1 MSQSKTV
8 SRATGSGRW
17 RYRTVAFICAIVVV
31 VGLWATDSLSQFCN
45 HRILV
50 ALQRDQLDD
59 ALAWLS
65 WSEACRDGNPE
76 TIFWKSRLLRKAGRF
91 EEFARELGRY
101 LEVSGDRQRVQREKA
116 MARASF
122 GEAESLMQEL
132 ADMLVQQE
140 GDGDELCSS
149 YANGFIRINEYQ
161 QAFVLIDHWKT
172 AYPADPRPHYMNG
185 KVQDHLSNWPVAE
198 KEYRDALAKQPDHYP
213 SAYSLARLL
222 LANNHPVEALALFE
236 TCRGMKYNA
245 APLIGMAKCLR
256 QNGQTDA
263 ARECL
268 KEALSHSAEDRALS
282 FQRLHETEEG
292 NTGEVEFGSL
302 ELAAGNYESAL
313 QHLSVAYAANPRD
326 LDVRYSRAVALR
338 QSGKKEEGAKEL
350 EATNAARQ
358 ALVEADRIVDLID
371 PLKPQVPERLQI
383 GEIYLHHGSLQTARF
398 WIESALAHD
407 STSDKGRQLLAE
419 LDKME
424 HDSRAPSS
432 KPSSP

>member
-8 SRATGSGRW
+8 STATGSGRW
-17 RYRTVAFICAIVVV
+17 RFRTVALLCAVVTV
-31 VGLWATDSLSQFCN
+31 IGLWATDSFSQYCN
-45 HRILV
+45 HRIVLS
-50 ALQRDQLDD
+50 LQRDQLDE
-59 ALAWLS
+59 ALAWLN

-76 TIFWKSRLLRKAGRF
+76 TLFWKSRLLRKSGRF
-91 EEFARELGRY
+91 EEYAQELERY
-101 LEVSGDRQRVQREKA
+101 LDVSGDRLRVQREKA

-122 GEAESLMQEL
+122 GEAENLMQEL

-149 YANGFIRINEYQ
+149 YANGFIRVNEYQ

-172 AYPADPRPHYMNG
+172 AYPLDPRPHYMNG

-198 KEYRDALAKQPDHYP
+198 REYREALAKQPDHYP
-213 SAYSLARLL
+213 SAYSLGRLL
-222 LANNHPVEALALFE
+222 LANNHPVEALAQFE
-236 TCRGMKYNA
+236 TCRAMKYNA

-256 QNGQTDA
+256 QNGQTEA

-268 KEALSHSAEDRALS
+268 KEALTHSAENRALS

-292 NTGEVEFGSL
+292 NTAEVELGNL
-302 ELAAGNYESAL
+302 ELAAGNFESAL
-313 QHLSVAYAANPRD
+313 EHLSIAYAANPRD
-326 LDVRYSRAVALR
+326 LDLRYSRAVALR
-338 QSGKKEEGAKEL
+338 QSGKKDEGAKEL

-358 ALVEADRIVDLID
+358 ALAEADRIVDLID

-407 STSDKGRQLLAE
+407 SSSDKGRQLRAE
-419 LDKME
+419 LDKIE
-424 HDSRAPSS
+424 QDLRAPTSNLT
-432 KPSSP
+432 SP